1 MRHSHT
7 RPSNLRHIKFRPI
20 APLRLLVPFAIA
32 VLTLG
37 TVVSAFAQKR
47 TYETRLGLVIGN
59 ASYPDAERPLKE
71 PINDAR
77 ALADE
82 LKRNGFEVEV
92 GENLTKE
99 GMQRALNRLYDKIKP
114 NAVAL
119 VFFSGYGIQA
129 GRQSYLVPVNAQ
141 IWTEA
146 EVARDGINLDKIVS
160 EMNSRGARIKIAILD
175 ASRRNPFE
183 RRFRSLS
190 SGLAPVDAPKGTVVM
205 YSAAP
210 STVIG
215 DAGSDRSI
223 FVSELLKEICGP
235 GVIDE
240 AFNRTKMAVS
250 RATKYEQVP
259 WFSSSLVEEF
269 SFTERKEVTT
279 PDRDRDRDRP
289 TDRERVKP
297 SVSSCEDDVSGRR
310 DFDFAKKLDN
320 RRAWQDFLDEH
331 PTGCWA
337 ERARSEI
344 ARLEGG
350 TKGGKTTTT
359 TPPTTTP
366 PPTTTTTTTLDPEL
380 LMRRGRQFV
389 RDGDYRSAVRD
400 FDEVLRQ
407 RPDDTQTLN
416 DRCWTRAIMGD
427 LRLALQ
433 DCNEALRLK
442 PNFVDALDSRG
453 FVNLKLGE
461 ERKAIADYDAA
472 LRINPRQASA
482 LYGRGIVRKHEGN
495 VRAAERDIAGAKAI
509 QPDIAEE
516 FARYGVR

>member
-1 MRHSHT
+1 MRHSNLGHFHT
-7 RPSNLRHIKFRPI
+7 RRSSLCHSQFRLF
-20 APLRLLVPFAIA
+20 APLRLLLPFALA
-32 VLTLG
+32 VLMVG

-47 TYETRLGLVIGN
+47 AYETRLALVIGN

-77 ALADE
+77 ALTDE
-82 LKRNGFEVEV
+82 LKRNGFEVDV

-99 GMQRALNRLYDKIKP
+99 AMQRALTRLYDKIKP
-114 NAVAL
+114 NSVAL
-119 VFFSGYGIQA
+119 LFFSGYGIQA
-129 GRQSYLVPVNAQ
+129 GRQSYLIPVNAQ
-141 IWTEA
+141 IWTEP

-160 EMNSRGARIKIAILD
+160 EMNTRGARVKIAILD

-215 DAGSDRSI
+215 DAGSDKSI
-223 FVSELLKEICGP
+223 FVSELLKEIRKP
-235 GVIDE
+235 GLIDE

-269 SFTERKEVTT
+269 SFTERKEVTVHE
-279 PDRDRDRDRP
+279 RDRP
-289 TDRERVKP
+289 TEKGPVKP
-297 SVSSCEDDVSGRR
+297 SVSSCDDDVSGRR

-344 ARLEGG
+344 VRLEGG
-350 TKGGKTTTT
+350 TKGGGKTTTT
-359 TPPTTTP
+359 TPP
-366 PPTTTTTTTLDPEL
+366 PTTTTALDPES

-389 RDGDYRSAVRD
+389 RDGNYRSAARD

-416 DRCWTRAIMGD
+416 DRCWTRAIMGE
-427 LRLALQ
+427 LRLALH

-453 FVNLKLGE
+453 FVHLKLGE

-472 LRINPRQASA
+472 LRINPRQASS
-482 LYGRGIVRKHEGN
+482 LYGRGIARRHEGN
-495 VRAAERDIAGAKAI
+495 VRAAERDIANARTI

-516 FARYGVR
+516 FERYGVR